1 MAKIPIFQ
9 DSIIFGS
16 IINKELNK
24 TILNVLENKMK
35 ENEGVFHT
43 NRGGYQTEIIFNEEI
58 NNLILEKSAKLII
71 ENYNLKN
78 IKIGLKNL
86 WINRNLKGN
95 YNSPHIHQRSNFS
108 GIYYVEV
115 TEEGGDLIFFRGD
128 RSSQILYIQDILQE
142 EDFREEFHIKPVKN
156 QLIIFP
162 SHLIHMVTPHLE
174 DKPRV
179 SVSFNL
185 SISKNG

>member
-16 IINKELNK
+16 IINEELNK
-24 TILNVLENKMK
+24 TILNVLENQMK

-43 NRGGYQTEIIFNEEI
+43 NKGGYQTKIIFDEKI
-58 NNLILEKSAKLII
+58 NKFLLERSAKLII
-71 ENYNLKN
+71 ENYQLKN
-78 IKIGLKNL
+78 VKINLLNL
-86 WINRNLKGN
+86 WINHNLKGN
-95 YNSPHIHQRSNFS
+95 YNLPHIHQYSNFS

-128 RSSQILYIQDILQE
+128 KSNQMLHIQAILQE
-142 EDFREEFHIKPVKN
+142 EDFREQFHIKPIKN

-162 SHLIHMVTPHLE
+162 SHLMHMVTPHLD

-179 SVSFNL
+179 SVAFNL
-185 SISKNG
+185 LISKNG